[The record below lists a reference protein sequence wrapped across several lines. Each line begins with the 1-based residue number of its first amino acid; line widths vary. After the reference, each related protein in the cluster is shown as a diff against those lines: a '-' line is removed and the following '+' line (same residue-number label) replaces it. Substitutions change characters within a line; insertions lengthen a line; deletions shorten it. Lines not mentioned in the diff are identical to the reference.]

1 MGGMKFE
8 KKVGSGEKSKR
19 LKKWGPEWR
28 LLDYLIR
35 KTQSAYG
42 MSGERLLFQY
52 YGFMLICYAL
62 TYWDEIDDRIIA
74 ALIKISYDLCIL
86 CGPFI

>member
-19 LKKWGPEWR
+19 LKKSGPEWR
-28 LLDYLIR
+28 VLDYLIR